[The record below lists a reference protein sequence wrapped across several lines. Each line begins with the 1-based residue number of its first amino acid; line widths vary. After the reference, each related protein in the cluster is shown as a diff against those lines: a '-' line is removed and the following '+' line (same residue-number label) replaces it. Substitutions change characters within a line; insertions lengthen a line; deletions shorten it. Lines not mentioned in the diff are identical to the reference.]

1 MDMEEMV
8 IAESNIAARN
18 KLDLKSISKQEQMR
32 IIKASLTNFKNERFK
47 TKVSEFLSW
56 INFVINPVAGFDFK
70 FPSDLKANLS
80 KLMRYDGDII
90 MIAEDVNQKFKTI
103 SMTASTPNP

>member
-1 MDMEEMV
+1 MEELV
-8 IAESNIAARN
+8 IAESNIVARN
-18 KLDLKSISKQEQMR
+18 KLDLKLKSKHEQMT
-32 IIKASLTNFKNERFK
+32 IIKSRLTNFKNEKFK

-56 INFVINPVAGFDFK
+56 INFILNPVGAFDFK

-80 KLMRYDGDII
+80 KLTRYDGDII

-103 SMTASTPNP
+103 SLTASTPPP